1 MVKGY
6 KYRVNARKERYRMFW
21 IGIAISCMIGS
32 LVGVAYLSLV
42 VLGREADE
50 RMMPRKGIDERV

>member
-1 MVKGY
+1 
-6 KYRVNARKERYRMFW
+6 MFW

-50 RMMPRKGIDERV
+50 RMMPRKGINERV